1 MSNNSITPRGS
12 QPTIYDIAQKA
23 GVSGSTVSRALN
35 GSRLVSDEMR
45 ERVQRIADD
54 IGFAKRNVRR
64 HRERAILNIR
74 LVLPHHK
81 SPERGLFFELTRLIA
96 GIRDGFTPTSIN
108 LVCDLG
114 GPAFVPFP
122 HKKGGDT
129 DAFIF
134 AFHLPSDAILA
145 EIRQRAVPFIILNR
159 SIPDLPCISAD
170 HARGMRD
177 LVAHVTAGGR
187 TIRPCL
193 LAIEL
198 DNEVFAERLTA
209 LTAAL
214 AALGIPFPDTSVH
227 RFETIAAISRDRI
240 REIAAASDTLFC
252 INDLVAS
259 ATLMEL
265 ALLGIRVPDQ
275 CQVTGFDN
283 SPVRPLTRPLLT
295 TVAMPV
301 YDLGRSAGQHLV
313 TEVIEGRSSP
323 CLERLHGSLLIGES
337 THHSPPP
344 TA

>member
-1 MSNNSITPRGS
+1 MSSKPTPPRGS
-12 QPTIYDIAQKA
+12 QPTIYDVAKMA

-35 GSRLVSDEMR
+35 GSRLVSDDMR
-45 ERVQRIADD
+45 DRVQRIADE

-81 SPERGLFFELTRLIA
+81 SPERSLFFDLTRLIA
-96 GIRDGFTPTSIN
+96 GLRDGFAPTSIN
-108 LVCDLG
+108 LLCDLG
-114 GPAFVPFP
+114 GPDFIPFA

-129 DAFIF
+129 DAFVF
-134 AFHLPSDAILA
+134 AFHLPSRKILA
-145 EIRQRAVPFIILNR
+145 EIRKSAVPFVILNR

-170 HARGMRD
+170 HTAGMRD
-177 LVAHVTAGGR
+177 LVAHVTAGER
-187 TIRPCL
+187 AIRPCL

-198 DNEVFAERLTA
+198 DNEVFAERLSA
-209 LTAAL
+209 LSSAL
-214 AALGIPFPDTSVH
+214 AARHIPFPESAVH
-227 RFETIAAISRDRI
+227 RFDSIAAITRERI
-240 REIAAASDTLFC
+240 REIAGNHDTLFC

-275 CQVTGFDN
+275 CQVTGFDD

-301 YDLGRSAGQHLV
+301 YDLGRSAGEHLV
-313 TEVIEGRSSP
+313 NEVIEGVPGP
-323 CLERLHGSLLIGES
+323 CLKRLHGSLLIGES
-337 THHSPPP
+337 TL
-344 TA
+344 TAAVR